1 MGKMQSL
8 LGDVPPVDPSAA
20 LRLLEEA
27 GKLLWRVFSR
37 IFATF
42 LGITATTILQAWL
55 FIRLLPAF
63 V

>member
-1 MGKMQSL
+1 MQSL
-8 LGDVPPVDPSAA
+8 LSDAPVDPTAA
-20 LRLLEEA
+20 LRLLEET

-37 IFATF
+37 IFATV
-42 LGITATTILQAWL
+42 LGVTATTILQAWL